1 MENTKDEIDR
11 VQVDLQHKRQSMS
24 SPAPI
29 VSLNTNKFDSKK
41 TFFVQLQGLFRRFL
55 KEKLNVTNFYLLNL
69 AISDFFYILSIPFLL
84 LTMLEGRWV
93 FGKFLC
99 KIYFSI
105 IYFCQFLTVLILVI
119 LSIDRY
125 FSVKYALKITNF
137 RSDFK
142 ARTIIG
148 VSWLLAIIYVSPIIY
163 VTQLHDETCRPV
175 WPESWNFTGTTNV
188 NTTKFM
194 DQYLPPLHAFTIY
207 TFVLN
212 YLIPVILIVI
222 LYSRILLFLRKKNQL
237 NTIKQSKNKKKSN
250 RRITKMVL
258 TIIICYI
265 ISWLRLISEKDN
277 CLIIHFNL
285 GFIFYQIGLPIGSL
299 KYLTIFINIC

>member
-1 MENTKDEIDR
+1 MI
-11 VQVDLQHKRQSMS
+11 
-24 SPAPI
+24 
-29 VSLNTNKFDSKK
+29 
-41 TFFVQLQGLFRRFL
+41 RRFL
-55 KEKLNVTNFYLLNL
+55 KEKLSVTNFYLLNL

-84 LTMLEGRWV
+84 LTMLEGKWV
-93 FGKFLC
+93 FNKFWC

-125 FSVKYALKITNF
+125 LSVKYALKITNF

-142 ARTIIG
+142 ARTVIG
-148 VSWLLAIIYVSPIIY
+148 VSWVLALFYILPIIY
-163 VTQLHDETCRPV
+163 VTQLHEETSTCRPV

-212 YLIPVILIVI
+212 YLIPVIIIVI

-265 ISWLRLISEKDN
+265 ISW
-277 CLIIHFNL
+277 
-285 GFIFYQIGLPIGSL
+285 
-299 KYLTIFINIC
+299 